1 MVSRIVTLNNI
12 ALAPAN
18 KDSATLA
25 LNATARTFRYL
36 DPQELQEQQA
46 AKSKQKGKK

>member
-1 MVSRIVTLNNI
+1 MTLNNI

-18 KDSATLA
+18 KESATLV

-46 AKSKQKGKK
+46 AKSKQNAKK